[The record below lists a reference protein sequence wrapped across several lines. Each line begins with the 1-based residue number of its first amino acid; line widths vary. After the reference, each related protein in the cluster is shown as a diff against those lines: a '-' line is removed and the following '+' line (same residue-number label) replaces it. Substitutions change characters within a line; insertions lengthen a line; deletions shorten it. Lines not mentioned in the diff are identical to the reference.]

1 MKQYRQL
8 TEQEASGLQLLT
20 EQETSG
26 LIKVPPQ
33 TLRNHR
39 SKGFGLPYY
48 KLGRSV
54 RYSLADIVDY
64 ISSHKISTTDNF
76 STDRRAQWEKN

>member
-1 MKQYRQL
+1 MQKLPLL
-8 TEQEASGLQLLT
+8 TAQEASELQLLT

-39 SKGFGLPYY
+39 SKGCGLPYF

-54 RYSLADIVDY
+54 RYSLADIY
-64 ISSHKISTTDNF
+64 S
-76 STDRRAQWEKN
+76 AQIN

>member
-1 MKQYRQL
+1 MEQCPLL
-8 TEQEASGLQLLT
+8 TEKKASELQLLT

-54 RYSLADIVDY
+54 RYSLADIDKY
-64 ISSHKISTTDNF
+64 LSARKINTTRGE
-76 STDRRAQWEKN
+76 S

>member
-1 MKQYRQL
+1 MKQYQLL
-8 TEQEASGLQLLT
+8 TEQKASELQLLT

-39 SKGFGLPYY
+39 SKGLGIPYY

-54 RYSLADIVDY
+54 RYSLSDVEEY
-64 ISSHKISTTDNF
+64 LSTRKISTAEPTKDG
-76 STDRRAQWEKN
+76 RAPWGRK